1 MARGRKPKFNKKL
14 ILSIIANYF
23 YDHRNENL
31 SVYSLETVYADIIA
45 KASESLRYKNVA
57 FPGYEHIRK
66 ILIDTLS
73 KNKLF
78 QKEERMTTTAASRIV
93 QLYNHFSDADEI
105 EIIISEQYTIS
116 IYDNPVIT
124 CKVKLPLKEALDA
137 LAGNMLNTKKK
148 ITSWDRFNMISRL
161 YRFIKRKNAD
171 VILAIIPQYNKLY
184 YLDSDGKIN
193 RNRKITDSVYD
204 TPLIFIKD
212 TPEGRNFLKEQIIP

>member
-78 QKEERMTTTAASRIV
+78 S
-93 QLYNHFSDADEI
+93 
-105 EIIISEQYTIS
+105 
-116 IYDNPVIT
+116 
-124 CKVKLPLKEALDA
+124 
-137 LAGNMLNTKKK
+137 
-148 ITSWDRFNMISRL
+148 
-161 YRFIKRKNAD
+161 
-171 VILAIIPQYNKLY
+171 
-184 YLDSDGKIN
+184 
-193 RNRKITDSVYD
+193 
-204 TPLIFIKD
+204 
-212 TPEGRNFLKEQIIP
+212 EGRTDDNNCCKSNRTTLQSFL

>member
-14 ILSIIANYF
+14 ILFIIANYF

-78 QKEERMTTTAASRIV
+78 QKGERMTTTAASRIV

-124 CKVKLPLKEALDA
+124 CKVELPLKRSIGCSCRKYVEYKKESYILEQIQYDFS
-137 LAGNMLNTKKK
+137 LIQVHQTKKCRCDPGYHSTIQQIVLHRQQRK
-148 ITSWDRFNMISRL
+148 NQQESEN
-161 YRFIKRKNAD
+161 YRFRI
-171 VILAIIPQYNKLY
+171 
-184 YLDSDGKIN
+184 
-193 RNRKITDSVYD
+193 
-204 TPLIFIKD
+204 
-212 TPEGRNFLKEQIIP
+212 

>member
-1 MARGRKPKFNKKL
+1 
-14 ILSIIANYF
+14 
-23 YDHRNENL
+23 
-31 SVYSLETVYADIIA
+31 
-45 KASESLRYKNVA
+45 
-57 FPGYEHIRK
+57 
-66 ILIDTLS
+66 
-73 KNKLF
+73 
-78 QKEERMTTTAASRIV
+78 MTTTAASRIV

-124 CKVKLPLKEALDA
+124 CKVELPLKEALDA

-193 RNRKITDSVYD
+193 RNRKIADSVYD

>member
-14 ILSIIANYF
+14 ILFIIANYF

-78 QKEERMTTTAASRIV
+78 QKGGRMTTTAASRIV

-116 IYDNPVIT
+116 IYDDPVIT
-124 CKVKLPLKEALDA
+124 CKVELPLKEALDA
-137 LAGNMLNTKKK
+137 LAGNMWSTKKK
-148 ITSWDRFNMISRL
+148 VTSWSRFNMISQSL
-161 YRFIKRKNAD
+161 C
-171 VILAIIPQYNKLY
+171 
-184 YLDSDGKIN
+184 S
-193 RNRKITDSVYD
+193 
-204 TPLIFIKD
+204 
-212 TPEGRNFLKEQIIP
+212 